1 MFQRKKNSYKK
12 QLCVEMLREGFHKS
26 FRELDV
32 IIRLQIEERYRLG
45 SEHPVWDRPL
55 LDQEPRKLDYLCKK
69 LNLAERS
76 ELTGK
81 IIEPIWV
88 TTNRSNAY

>member
-1 MFQRKKNSYKK
+1 
-12 QLCVEMLREGFHKS
+12 MLREGFHKS

-32 IIRLQIEERYRLG
+32 ILLLQIEERYRLG

-69 LNLAERS
+69 LTLAERS
-76 ELTGK
+76 ELTGMLATTSFPSFLPSVLRVK
-81 IIEPIWV
+81 PIV
-88 TTNRSNAY
+88 ASR